1 MNVWRIEM
9 IKKLLKMNEIEELGE
24 FFPEYHIGNLG
35 EYLFINTGSSVL
47 LQAHF
52 DTVATVNVDLIENN
66 GIYRNKHGVLG
77 ADDRAGIYA
86 ILKLLPYNPSILITD
101 GEESGGWG
109 MRCFTED
116 IDKSELKNVNI
127 CLALD
132 RQGVGEYVVYN
143 DIPEKVHNYVK
154 SFGFHREHGTF
165 SDCSI
170 FTDNYGIPSVNLS
183 VGYHKQHTAN
193 EYLVMDELELTINRV
208 KKMLLNP
215 ITKRHN
221 VKKKKY
227 DWYDLKPYWSKRI
240 YYENNYGFCEICR
253 SYGDLEKVDDY
264 NVCEYCK
271 KLI

>member
-1 MNVWRIEM
+1 M
-9 IKKLLKMNEIEELGE
+9 
-24 FFPEYHIGNLG
+24 
-35 EYLFINTGSSVL
+35 
-47 LQAHF
+47 
-52 DTVATVNVDLIENN
+52 
-66 GIYRNKHGVLG
+66 
-77 ADDRAGIYA
+77 
-86 ILKLLPYNPSILITD
+86 
-101 GEESGGWG
+101 
-109 MRCFTED
+109 
-116 IDKSELKNVNI
+116 
-127 CLALD
+127 
-132 RQGVGEYVVYN
+132 
-143 DIPEKVHNYVK
+143 K

-170 FTDNYGIPSVNLS
+170 FTDHYGIPSVNLS

-227 DWYDLKPYWSKRI
+227 DWYDLKSYGSKRI
-240 YYENNYGFCEICR
+240 YYDNNYGFCDICR

-271 KLI
+271 RLI